1 MKRLM
6 IAMLGLAFA
15 ITVVTPSFAQ
25 GQEEKKVEK
34 KKVKKSKKKKGA
46 EEEKK

>member
-1 MKRLM
+1 M

-34 KKVKKSKKKKGA
+34 KKKKSKKKTA
-46 EEEKK
+46 EEKK